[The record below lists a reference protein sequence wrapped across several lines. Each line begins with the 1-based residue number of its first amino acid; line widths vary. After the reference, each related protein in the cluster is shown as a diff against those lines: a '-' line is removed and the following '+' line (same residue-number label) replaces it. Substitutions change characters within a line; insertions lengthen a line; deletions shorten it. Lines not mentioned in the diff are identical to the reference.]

1 MLTMLSL
8 LIVSPAM
15 AENNPPNAVISNAI
29 IADIP
34 PDGFESIV
42 DLLPSLIPLDFPV
55 EDQYLE
61 DGLGW
66 GCVVDVW
73 FNLTN
78 VDVSAVVTD
87 AHIIPQDG
95 YLDFSVTLSLAIND
109 AANLFGMDYEL
120 VCVEYNCDAYVDPFD
135 VVISSQIYLNVADID
150 NDGLN
155 ELDAYFENFGFD
167 FSDFDGNDVNIQNCA
182 LGTFEDVLGFF
193 GWSIFDLIIGAIGPG
208 LEEGV
213 ADAIPDI
220 EAAIE
225 EAFAQATISETIDIG
240 GASLD
245 LSIAPSD
252 IIIKPEGLRLIL
264 DGSATTSEASSC
276 ISTFDPMGSKS
287 TASILMP
294 IGYTPASISRPDIA
308 ATIDD
313 DFMNQLLYSAWRGG
327 LLCITVDED
336 TFALDTSMLD
346 LLTGN
351 AFTDL
356 FPEPQPMII
365 KTMPENP
372 PTLNLDTNSDI
383 AIDIEDLGLNFF
395 AIVDGR
401 RTRLLN
407 VALTTDVGV
416 DIPFDA
422 STGEI
427 NVAIDLD
434 TDRVTPNVIYNEFRP
449 DVSSTIESSFAGQLD
464 TILSLVDLDS
474 MLGDLQFAF
483 PSVSG
488 FGLNDLSMEATGQ
501 NDEDLGAFAGIG
513 PVPYENAGCG
523 DSGDTSGCGGGCSTN
538 GKPNSRLALLS
549 FVALFGWLR
558 RRSS

>member
-1 MLTMLSL
+1 
-8 LIVSPAM
+8 
-15 AENNPPNAVISNAI
+15 
-29 IADIP
+29 
-34 PDGFESIV
+34 
-42 DLLPSLIPLDFPV
+42 
-55 EDQYLE
+55 
-61 DGLGW
+61 
-66 GCVVDVW
+66 
-73 FNLTN
+73 
-78 VDVSAVVTD
+78 
-87 AHIIPQDG
+87 
-95 YLDFSVTLSLAIND
+95 
-109 AANLFGMDYEL
+109 
-120 VCVEYNCDAYVDPFD
+120 
-135 VVISSQIYLNVADID
+135 
-150 NDGLN
+150 
-155 ELDAYFENFGFD
+155 
-167 FSDFDGNDVNIQNCA
+167 
-182 LGTFEDVLGFF
+182 
-193 GWSIFDLIIGAIGPG
+193 
-208 LEEGV
+208 
-213 ADAIPDI
+213 
-220 EAAIE
+220 
-225 EAFAQATISETIDIG
+225 
-240 GASLD
+240 
-245 LSIAPSD
+245 
-252 IIIKPEGLRLIL
+252 
-264 DGSATTSEASSC
+264 
-276 ISTFDPMGSKS
+276 MGSKS

-294 IGYTPASISRPDIA
+294 IGYTPASISSPDIA

-351 AFTDL
+351 AFTEL

-372 PTLNLDTNSDI
+372 PTLNLNTNSDI

-416 DIPFDA
+416 DLPFDA
-422 STGEI
+422 STGEMR
-427 NVAIDLD
+427 VAIDLD

-449 DVSSTIESSFAGQLD
+449 DASSTIEGSFAGQLD